1 MSRYTAHCSKDG
13 SSITYGFDDCG
24 LPGYFIDDAIGNSWD
39 TRPFMAE
46 TSDDEYD
53 DDRDPCGGVMTR
65 GKMVEFLEFHR
76 EAGFDIPYDHVMKM
90 ALDLPF

>member
-1 MSRYTAHCSKDG
+1 
-13 SSITYGFDDCG
+13 
-24 LPGYFIDDAIGNSWD
+24 
-39 TRPFMAE
+39 MAE

-76 EAGFDIPYDHVMKM
+76 ESGFDIPYDHVMRM